1 VAMRVKRGKDR
12 FWKVLK
18 YQGDAAYYANCKC
31 GYEYCCGNSVNR
43 HNYKDWTIY
52 MYCPSIIFEKVCIPI
67 GYLVFP
73 IFATFNCHKV
83 NTIF

>member
-1 VAMRVKRGKDR
+1 MRVKRGKDR

-52 MYCPSIIFEKVCIPI
+52 MYCPCCGARKKEYNPEVIKTRIDIDEHRRKKY
-67 GYLVFP
+67 GG
-73 IFATFNCHKV
+73 
-83 NTIF
+83 